1 MDARPSDVKR
11 GMVAQ
16 AALRLAE
23 NAVRDISRKW
33 NAKLL
38 TLVGLNHQNYPEN
51 ESKKMQEMEKN
62 KPARKARPTSQAM
75 GHDAYSKKHPQ
86 DHVNDV

>member
-23 NAVRDISRKW
+23 NAVRDISGKW
-33 NAKLL
+33 NAKPL

-62 KPARKARPTSQAM
+62 KPARQARPTGQAM

-86 DHVNDV
+86 DHVDDV